1 MAAPNPSYSS
11 SAAVTIRLS
20 SDGKN
25 YKDRIKQL
33 TNYAATE
40 NAVAVLDGPARLQ
53 LYRLVHHDVL
63 REIAMVLR
71 FVRDA
76 LEPAPTEL
84 GFFGNSPTFGHVR
97 LLHWRCR
104 VAVTTSIHH
113 FQRIFVRRHLAV
125 DAINLGE
132 LELSKSDFYLHMTH
146 PIHQL

>member
-25 YKDRIKQL
+25 YKDWIKQL

-40 NAVAVLDGPARLQ
+40 NAVAVLDGPARPQ

-71 FVRDA
+71 FVGDA

-113 FQRIFVRRHLAV
+113 SNEYLSGDIWQLMQLIWENWSYQ
-125 DAINLGE
+125 NLT
-132 LELSKSDFYLHMTH
+132 FICT
-146 PIHQL
+146 